1 MAHKRPAP
9 RRLGRSR
16 STIAPLA
23 LVLLAACGRPQAP
36 SKAAEG
42 DAIAH
47 LGPPGAAASLFP
59 APSRPVADIVT
70 DTWSSEDTRDRA
82 GEADT
87 VMRLLEVRPGMRVA
101 DVGAGSG
108 YYTVRVSPVVG
119 PGGRV
124 IAQDI
129 TPRYLERLRARVR
142 REGRANV
149 TLALGEPHD
158 PRLPRA
164 SADLV
169 LLVHMYH
176 EVEQPYA
183 FLHNLRPALREGGRV
198 AVVDLDRAT
207 NRHGTPPS
215 LLRCE
220 MEATGYRQSAFHD
233 LGPESGYLAV
243 FTPSGAAP
251 RPGDVRACPAPSSA
265 TTTSAPSQRTAR
277 DTARR

>member
-1 MAHKRPAP
+1 MKIGTAREKLSIVLCA
-9 RRLGRSR
+9 
-16 STIAPLA
+16 A
-23 LVLLAACGRPQAP
+23 LLAACGRPQAP
-36 SKAAEG
+36 PKPADG
-42 DAIAH
+42 DAIPH

-129 TPRYLERLRARVR
+129 VPRYLERLRGRVR
-142 REGRANV
+142 REGLANV

-198 AVVDLDRAT
+198 AVVDLDRPT
-207 NRHGTPPS
+207 HRHGTPPA

-243 FTPSGAAP
+243 FTPTGTAP
-251 RPGDVRACPAPSSA
+251 RPADVRACPAASS
-265 TTTSAPSQRTAR
+265 TAR
-277 DTARR
+277 SPTTPRDSARR